1 MITIYKGQNHL
12 SDISVLVCHGS
23 MQIKFDKFHPLVQYY
38 QSICK
43 AVYSVE
49 LPGHGSQRQFDD
61 VNTLTVQKILDL
73 IYNAIDSTCPRE
85 NMFITSYSVSG
96 MLFMKLWERLYS
108 RNNDLKGIFI
118 GTAIRFKPE
127 TSSMI
132 KRFFSEQTYIK
143 LGWENIMIRQHGV
156 NWKKTIRMI
165 NNWFQEDSV
174 IFPNQHEIDFLIQ
187 QNILRNIFF
196 ILGKQDQP
204 FKKEDITSVYQFNL
218 YEIEGDH
225 FSYFVIKK
233 SWPMVKELLT
243 KILQEWSILKKE

>member
-1 MITIYKGQNHL
+1 MITAYTGKNQQLNLTVI
-12 SDISVLVCHGS
+12 VCHGS
-23 MQIKFDKFHPLVQYY
+23 MQPKFDQFHPLVQFY

-43 AVYSVE
+43 TVYSVE

-61 VNTLTVQKILDL
+61 VSTLTVQEILDL

-96 MLFMKLWERLYS
+96 MLFMKLWERLYN

-118 GTAIRFKPE
+118 GTAIRFKTE

-143 LGWENIMIRQHGV
+143 LGWENIMIRQHGP
-156 NWKKTIRMI
+156 NWKKTIKMI
-165 NNWFQEDSV
+165 NNWFQEDSD
-174 IFPNQHEIDFLIQ
+174 ILPNQQEINFLIH
-187 QNILRNIFF
+187 QNDLRNIFF

-204 FKKEDITSVYQFNL
+204 FKKEDISSVHQFNL
-218 YEIEGDH
+218 YEIDGDH

-233 SWPMVKELLT
+233 SWPLVKERLI
-243 KILQEWSILKKE
+243 KILQEWSFLEK